1 MKKRPHAILAKIRAA
16 DPVSRSNARQ
26 QAVLEKL
33 RAADPLR
40 NKLHPLIA
48 AVARLRHELK
58 LTQQEFADR
67 LGIAIATMVR
77 YENNR
82 VPRGKAL
89 SRLEALAAANG
100 FEDLAAIFRTALV
113 EELGALPP
121 SEQGPMVGFRSDD
134 ERELVGALLDTLRQ
148 EKYAAKANAIRKAL
162 EPVVHDRR
170 RRAEEDDAVNAQR
183 NAIAGLLDK
192 GRSPE
197 EAIRLFRIKPE
208 ALAEAFFSRGT
219 NVVDAKTHHKK
230 MMGVV
235 ELLLKDGWSIRRM
248 ADQFGGGDPDE
259 FFNCASDLGAHD
271 AIREYEEEKNAEAR

>member
-1 MKKRPHAILAKIRAA
+1 MKKRQHAALDKIRAA
-16 DPVSRSNARQ
+16 DPRSNSRQ

-33 RAADPLR
+33 QAADPLR

-48 AVARLRHELK
+48 AVARLRHQLR

-89 SRLEALAAANG
+89 SRLETLAAANG
-100 FEDLAAIFRTALV
+100 FEDLAAIFRAALV

-121 SEQGPMVGFRSDD
+121 SEQGPMVEFRSDE
-134 ERELVGALLDTLRQ
+134 ERELVQALLDTLRQ
-148 EKYAAKANAIRKAL
+148 QKYAAKGNAIRKAL

-183 NAIAGLLDK
+183 DAIAGLLDK

-197 EAIRLFRIKPE
+197 EVIRLFKVTPE
-208 ALAEAFFSRGT
+208 AVAEAFFSRSDQA
-219 NVVDAKTHHKK
+219 VDTKIYHKK

-235 ELLLKDGWSIRRM
+235 DLLLKDGWTIRRM
-248 ADQFGGGDPDE
+248 ADEFGGGDPGD
-259 FFNCASDLGAHD
+259 FFSCASDLGAQD
-271 AIREYEEEKNAEAR
+271 AIHDYEGEGNGESR

>member
-1 MKKRPHAILAKIRAA
+1 MKKHPHAALEKVRAA
-16 DPVSRSNARQ
+16 DPLRKSNPRQ
-26 QAVLEKL
+26 QSVLEKV

-48 AVARLRHELK
+48 AVARLRQALK

-100 FEDLAAIFRTALV
+100 FEDLAELFRTALV

-121 SEQGPMVGFRSDD
+121 SEQDPMIQFRSNE
-134 ERELVGALLDTLRQ
+134 ERELVEALLDTLRQ
-148 EKYAAKANAIRKAL
+148 PKHAAKANAIRKAL
-162 EPVVHDRR
+162 EPVVHNRR
-170 RRAEEDDAVNAQR
+170 RRAEEDDAVGAQR

-197 EAIRLFRIKPE
+197 EIMRLLRTT
-208 ALAEAFFSRGT
+208 ADAVAEAFFSQKTKSVDPASNGKRMCE
-219 NVVDAKTHHKK
+219 VVVA
-230 MMGVV
+230 
-235 ELLLKDGWSIRRM
+235 LLKDGWTIKRM
-248 ADQFGGGDPDE
+248 ADEFGKGDATD
-259 FFNCASDLGAHD
+259 FYNCAKGLHAGHAVT
-271 AIREYEEEKNAEAR
+271 EYEREHGNA